1 MVDNSRRLG
10 SLVEP
15 VFDAEPGH
23 LKVLLNVST
32 ALRVCLSA
40 NYRLGVLPTSIQPFL
55 R

>member
-1 MVDNSRRLG
+1 MRTTSRPAFTL
-10 SLVEP
+10 
-15 VFDAEPGH
+15 FQ
-23 LKVLLNVST
+23 LLNVST